1 MPAAMKPAARR
12 RTWPAKAP
20 QLTCVQVPFTLRL
33 RPTWSGHLLSFLKR
47 SSVTLSPG
55 STRYE
60 AGTENSRI
68 GASWYSVLLPDP
80 DARYG
85 RFRPDRAEGPDR
97 NVPAA
102 WPFIPDA
109 GRDHG
114 RGHRRRYRVLR
125 RVGTKD
131 PRLGRVPSSSS
142 VV

>member
-1 MPAAMKPAARR
+1 MPAAMKPAAMP
-12 RTWPAKAP
+12 RTWAA
-20 QLTCVQVPFTLRL
+20 TSRQVTGIQMPFTLRS
-33 RPTWSGHLLSFLKR
+33 RPTSSGHLLSFLKR

-102 WPFIPDA
+102 WPFRPDA

-131 PRLGRVPSSSS
+131 PRLGRGPWSGSAV
-142 VV
+142 